1 MGAMKKKIV
10 FGLFVLAGL
19 LLVLAIVWEFNRSS
33 STAVIAAVDQTVM
46 RESDAIQDCVEQRC
60 QDLDRKL
67 DRIEGKLDRLLKIAE
82 RPLPDGMQEAK

>member
-1 MGAMKKKIV
+1 MRKVIV
-10 FGLFVLAGL
+10 LLLFVVLLLAAAGVAWYWFNGGVSHRDICEAVRGEAAGL
-19 LLVLAIVWEFNRSS
+19 HEH
-33 STAVIAAVDQTVM
+33 
-46 RESDAIQDCVEQRC
+46 VEQRY